1 MAQLK
6 HVFESPQEIDDLE
19 YESLK
24 DKFKHVKFDFSRL
37 ADLDLMSSVKI
48 DKSVRTEE
56 DEGVYYTKN
65 AVVYNVKEHIDVLP
79 YIVAKDDE
87 VFMLASKPFEEAK
100 QRYHYEYQLVRHEA
114 IEKYKRLML
123 INLETDWLLTPKIVW
138 LRMDFDKFRR
148 VATKKQIIPEKQ
160 MRKRRWLD
168 RYIESFVFEGGKL
181 RASKYYDIFARAFGR
196 QSSQSNENQIR
207 DSDDIVIQQLA
218 NKSNYGYLEFDKNT
232 GKLYWCRDIRYYEL
246 GIDARF
252 YKREETVKWEIQFDG
267 GMLEDLIN
275 EFMFNPLDGDNLEIA
290 EIILKPER
298 YAQADIQNAYE
309 KIREQNK
316 TILSEIAIFD
326 KEYDKP
332 LAHGLLIGSL
342 SYNYENE
349 YAYVQTA
356 LLYR

>member
-6 HVFESPQEIDDLE
+6 RVFELPQEIDNLE

-87 VFMLASKPFEEAK
+87 VYMLASKPFEEAK
-100 QRYHYEYQLVRHEA
+100 QRYHYEYQLVRHETV
-114 IEKYKRLML
+114 EKYKRLML
-123 INLETDWLLTPKIVW
+123 INLETDWLLTPKIIW
-138 LRMDFDKFRR
+138 LRMDFDKFRY

-160 MRKRRWLD
+160 MRKRKWLD

-181 RASKYYDIFARAFGR
+181 SVSKYYNIFARAFNR
-196 QSSQSNENQIR
+196 LANENQIR
-207 DSDDIVIQQLA
+207 DSDSVVIQQLA
-218 NKSNYGYLEFDKNT
+218 SKSNYGYLKFDRNT

-252 YKREETVKWEIQFDG
+252 YKREETVKWEIKFDD

-275 EFMFNPLDGDNLEIA
+275 EFMFNPLDRENLEIA
-290 EIILKPER
+290 EIILKPEK
-298 YAQADIQNAYE
+298 YAQTDIQKAYG

-316 TILSEIAIFD
+316 TILSEIAILD

-332 LAHGLLIGSL
+332 LAHGLLIGTF
-342 SYNYENE
+342 SYNYNNE
-349 YAYVQTA
+349 YTYIQTA
-356 LLYR
+356 LLYN